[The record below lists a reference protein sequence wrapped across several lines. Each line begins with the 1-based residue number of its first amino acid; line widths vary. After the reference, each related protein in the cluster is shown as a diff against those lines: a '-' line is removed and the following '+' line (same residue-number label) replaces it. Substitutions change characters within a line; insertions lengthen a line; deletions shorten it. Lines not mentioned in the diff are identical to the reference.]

1 MSAPDG
7 ARHTTGAFTSC
18 STLGPAFKSPHNGL
32 GQVTINHAS
41 SSATSSSRPIQ
52 DRKWS
57 ISIDSIE
64 IFSVPA
70 TWSPSQP
77 HIGKIAD
84 SVAVG
89 LVGIAENRNVDEMG
103 GRPI

>member
-1 MSAPDG
+1 MPSAPTLH
-7 ARHTTGAFTSC
+7 AC
-18 STLGPAFKSPHNGL
+18 SDKLLSTRQPS
-32 GQVTINHAS
+32 
-41 SSATSSSRPIQ
+41 Q

-57 ISIDSIE
+57 ISIDSID